1 MAEKKNKK
9 VAKPK
14 EVETPEVIEEVETP
28 GEKPER
34 YRVKKGY
41 PTYYYKY
48 GVIDHEWRE
57 LDGYM
62 PDSMEE
68 RIKAGYIELES
79 EVN

>member
-1 MAEKKNKK
+1 MAEKKAKK

-14 EVETPEVIEEVETP
+14 EVETPEEVEQVETP
-28 GEKPER
+28 EEKPER

-41 PTYYYKY
+41 PVYYYKY

-62 PDSMEE
+62 PSGMKS
-68 RIKAGYIELES
+68 RIESGYIEVES